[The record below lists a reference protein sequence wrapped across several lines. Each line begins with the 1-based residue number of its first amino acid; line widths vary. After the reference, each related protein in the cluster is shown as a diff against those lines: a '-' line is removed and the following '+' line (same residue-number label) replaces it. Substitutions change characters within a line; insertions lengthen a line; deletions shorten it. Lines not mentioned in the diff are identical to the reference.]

1 METKWMEAFT
11 AVAEELHFGRAAER
25 LHVAQSP
32 LSQTIRRLEAE
43 LGEPLFVRS
52 TRSVT
57 LTPAGEALL
66 PHAYRVLDDV
76 RSAADAAR
84 SAGGSV
90 SGRLS
95 IGFSGMHN
103 HETLPLLA
111 RSLRRDYPNIELAL
125 QGGVRTYDGMRMV
138 RGGRLDLAF
147 VGLLGEPDPDLAY
160 RVLARRRL
168 GVVVSSEHRLA
179 GRDRVAIG
187 ELRDEPFVMNPLDGT
202 SSLSALVT
210 RVCQAAGFAPMT
222 AQVVSDPF
230 LVLGLVSAEVGV
242 TMMTSEVL
250 PVLPPH
256 VTWLDLAGGPVEFVH
271 AIVWSAARVS
281 DRLSAAIRVL
291 DEAFPDGN
299 VTIS

>member
-1 METKWMEAFT
+1 METKWFEGFV

-25 LHVAQSP
+25 LHLAQSP

-52 TRSVT
+52 TRSVA
-57 LTPAGEALL
+57 LTSAGEALL

-76 RSAADAAR
+76 RSAAEAAR
-84 SAGGSV
+84 SAGGAV
-90 SGRLS
+90 SGRLR

-111 RSLRRDYPNIELAL
+111 RTLRRDYPNIELAL

-138 RGGRLDLAF
+138 RGGKLDLAF
-147 VGLLGEPDPDLAY
+147 VGLLGEPDPDLDY
-160 RVLARRRL
+160 RTLARRRL

-187 ELRDEPFVMNPLDGT
+187 ELRDEPFVMNPMDGT
-202 SSLSALVT
+202 STLTALVA
-210 RVCQAAGFAPMT
+210 RVCHDAGFTPVL

-230 LVLGLVSAEVGV
+230 LVLSLVSAEVGI

-256 VTWLDLAGGPVEFVH
+256 VAWIDLAGGPVEFVH
-271 AIVWSAARVS
+271 GIVWGRDRDS
-281 DRLSAAIRVL
+281 DRLTAAINVL
-291 DEAFPDGN
+291 DEVFSSTQGN
-299 VTIS
+299 D